1 MTTKRKHT
9 HKKHHH
15 KTPPRDSKG
24 RFKKRK

>member
-9 HKKHHH
+9 KHKKHH